1 MDGNRL
7 AITGG
12 SAGGYTA
19 LCVLTSRAQFKA
31 GASHFGVGDLEAL
44 VRDTHK
50 FESRYLDRLIG
61 PYPDHRDV
69 YIERSPIHHADR
81 VACPGIFFQGLDDKV
96 VPPTQAESMVDVL
109 RNTGVPVA
117 YVAFEGEQH
126 GFRRAA
132 NIKRA
137 VDGEFY
143 FYSRVFG
150 FAPAETLEPVHD
162 R

>member
-1 MDGNRL
+1 M
-7 AITGG
+7 
-12 SAGGYTA
+12 
-19 LCVLTSRAQFKA
+19 
-31 GASHFGVGDLEAL
+31 
-44 VRDTHK
+44 
-50 FESRYLDRLIG
+50 
-61 PYPDHRDV
+61 

-81 VACPGIFFQGLDDKV
+81 LACPVIFFQGLDDKV
-96 VPPTQAESMVDVL
+96 VPPTQAESMVQVL

-150 FAPAETLEPVHD
+150 FAPAETLEPVTID
-162 R
+162 NF